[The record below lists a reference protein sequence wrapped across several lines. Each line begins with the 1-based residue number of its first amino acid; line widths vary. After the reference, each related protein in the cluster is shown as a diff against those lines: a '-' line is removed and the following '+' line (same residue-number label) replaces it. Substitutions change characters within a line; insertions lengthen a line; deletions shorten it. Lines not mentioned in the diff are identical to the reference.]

1 MVQRKTKKDA
11 TRASSQNK
19 LAIESSIYSNL
30 ISDDMTRGSI
40 WAPGYQSNKSLFEI
54 TPPGWQHTK
63 FHVQWGQ
70 ENHQHR
76 HILSESNNPGRQGKD
91 VKSVIKLKTLQDKL

>member
-40 WAPGYQSNKSLFEI
+40 WATGYQSNKSLFEI
-54 TPPGWQHTK
+54 TPPG
-63 FHVQWGQ
+63 
-70 ENHQHR
+70 
-76 HILSESNNPGRQGKD
+76 
-91 VKSVIKLKTLQDKL
+91 